1 MNDNLAADEA
11 SYRFETLD
19 NGQSYRF
26 DTAGNKCS
34 VDNELQELLG
44 DTVDQID
51 DASICTRSK

>member
-26 DTAGNKCS
+26 VTAGNKCS

-44 DTVDQID
+44 DTLDQID